1 MDRIP
6 KGSLTMGPAES
17 TSLPPGEQLLSTKR
31 PVHSVRMRKDYGGP
45 GPLVL
50 QAEGRPREEG
60 VDARKHIPLCKG
72 KRFPSVQNQQIKYIL
87 SKSIVVS
94 PTDRDNGKGRRR
106 DNLAVIPSPTPR
118 LV

>member
-1 MDRIP
+1 MYTWVGHKSPHCKDVCMYGKDLSAYPGSLRPVPIYIYRGDNEMDRIP

-60 VDARKHIPLCKG
+60 VDARKHIPLCK
-72 KRFPSVQNQQIKYIL
+72 
-87 SKSIVVS
+87 
-94 PTDRDNGKGRRR
+94 
-106 DNLAVIPSPTPR
+106 
-118 LV
+118 